1 MKCSI
6 IDTEKV
12 DEIPRCSYVKIPII
26 FINLTGASLSFLLL
40 SLCIIRMFYKKSHK
54 TYLTKLII
62 IIFSS
67 EIINA
72 LSKLLQLTKYFFEDL
87 RDEFDNNKI
96 SERDIICEVQIGMA
110 LYSDYCSL
118 LTTLLL
124 SIRCYYILNN
134 KRKLFSKKFNA
145 IGIILVLILPLIMA
159 SIFLTIDNFISI
171 DNPSYRYRLRD
182 RCSYW
187 CWLAH
192 YTSIA
197 CFVIYFLILVSNMI
211 YAFKTVNHLKRGYNK
226 LLEENDLLPSKKRS
240 INEEGNVKGSPTES
254 TNKRNIILSAEEKK
268 RIEEI
273 NIMKIKCY
281 IYPIITIVIWLFA
294 VIYRIP
300 DDIIMNKYDN
310 VKQKSEAEEEQEL
323 FEGNPAFQIFVQA
336 CLVLHTFVSAYRGI
350 FYGFSF
356 LVFEEKVFFN
366 FFKTCC
372 KCCFRNP
379 LFDDLDQSAI
389 TDNINSSVE
398 NEFVKENS
406 LDKENEEKNET
417 DEKQEQF
424 VDDGGNEFLDNNMN
438 TSEYKN
444 NEI

>member
-1 MKCSI
+1 MKDSI
-6 IDTEKV
+6 IDTDRV
-12 DEIPRCSYVKIPII
+12 DEIPRCRDVKIPII
-26 FINLTGASLSFLLL
+26 FINITGASLSLILL
-40 SLCIIRMFYKKSHK
+40 SLCIIRMIYKKTHK
-54 TYLTKLII
+54 SYLTKLII
-62 IIFSS
+62 IIFLS

-72 LSKLLQLTKYFFEDL
+72 ISKLLQLIKYFFEDFRRKFEL
-87 RDEFDNNKI
+87 NSMTARDY
-96 SERDIICEVQIGMA
+96 ICEVQIGLA
-110 LYSDYCSL
+110 LYSDFCSL

-124 SIRCYYILNN
+124 SLRCYDVINN
-134 KRKLFSKKFNA
+134 KCKYFSRKKNA
-145 IGIILVLILPLIMA
+145 LKAMILVLIIPLIMA
-159 SIFLTIDNFISI
+159 SIFLVSDNFITGN
-171 DNPSYRYRLRD
+171 NPSYRYRLRD

-192 YTSIA
+192 NTSIT
-197 CFVIYFLILVSNMI
+197 CFVFYALILVFNMI
-211 YAFKTVNHLKRGYNK
+211 YACKTINYLKRGYNK

-300 DDIIMNKYDN
+300 DDILMNKYDN
-310 VKQKSEAEEEQEL
+310 VPQKSDAEREQEL

-389 TDNINSSVE
+389 TDNTVE